1 MDQPEEILEKLER
14 FNVQKNPEIT
24 RELDEYVSFVART
37 GESVFNWALVKRL
50 YREKLINVITEFY
63 NETPTKELPQ
73 YPNVDPFN
81 YETMKKMLIER
92 LDSFNAAP
100 FTIQRISE
108 LLSDPRKQYSRI
120 DKFMRAVEKNILV
133 VSTVSPG
140 RNRSEES
147 ENGDSLDSVG
157 LNGDFSS
164 DVNVD
169 IDMENDGSF
178 AMTKEFNAT
187 THRKEANHDVVTE
200 THETVTI
207 KKIAS
212 KEEEAGT
219 SAIAMTANGEELQ
232 PTQTDIKIETQ
243 TVVTIT
249 PLEED
254 KPATQESAE
263 KGDEIVEETQKTE
276 EETVIKSDIQ
286 HEPITLLTENV
297 EPKIDDAL
305 LNEPLRPV
313 DDEILPENPETT
325 PLAALENIVAN
336 RVEVVISEP
345 PRIEE
350 AVPQKQ
356 DIEEPKVEEQEMT
369 PKEQPIE
376 QKSEEIPTSEHDN
389 STDDSG
395 IEAKRIKIEEVPE
408 IVAETTDAPVVD
420 TQAETLPEI
429 AAQPIVTEESAPEP
443 VVEEPPEE
451 QPLETQSS
459 VEEPE
464 AQVEVAATQENAEA
478 VISDTPIIEPI
489 VEVTKEVEALPVV
502 EEPIVQSPQ
511 PEIPITEPAVEEPI
525 PAETPLEIEPVVE
538 NTMALDE
545 DLTTAQIPQI
555 PQEMPQMEVAPNNK
569 MDTDENETEN
579 VLMDTDETEE
589 PMDQ

>member
-37 GESVFNWALVKRL
+37 GESVFNWALVKKL
-50 YREKLINVITEFY
+50 YREKLINVITDFY

-92 LDSFNAAP
+92 LDSFSAAP

-108 LLSDPRKQYSRI
+108 LLADPRKQYSRI

-178 AMTKEFNAT
+178 TMTKEFNAT
-187 THRKEANHDVVTE
+187 TIRKEPSHDITTE
-200 THETVTI
+200 SQETITI
-207 KKIAS
+207 KKVAS
-212 KEEEAGT
+212 KEEEAST
-219 SAIAMTANGEELQ
+219 STIAPSNGEALE
-232 PTQTDIKIETQ
+232 PTQTDITIENSST
-243 TVVTIT
+243 VTIT
-249 PLEED
+249 VCEPSEEP
-254 KPATQESAE
+254 KSV
-263 KGDEIVEETQKTE
+263 IEEP
-276 EETVIKSDIQ
+276 TVIKTDEKAQVETIQKAEESVIKTDIQ
-286 HEPITLLTENV
+286 HEPITLLTESV

-305 LNEPLRPV
+305 LNEPLRPA

-336 RVEVVISEP
+336 RVEVVVEVT

-350 AVPQKQ
+350 QILPKQ
-356 DIEEPKVEEQEMT
+356 DVVEPKINDIEVT
-369 PKEQPIE
+369 PKEVEKEVTEPE
-376 QKSEEIPTSEHDN
+376 QKAENVPEIESMPTD
-389 STDDSG
+389 DDSG
-395 IEAKRIKIEEVPE
+395 IEAKRIRIESIEKVSEATNIAEEPKIAAVTVDESAEVIKEPAEVQLELKAVELVPE
-408 IVAETTDAPVVD
+408 ST
-420 TQAETLPEI
+420 EI
-429 AAQPIVTEESAPEP
+429 PAI
-443 VVEEPPEE
+443 
-451 QPLETQSS
+451 
-459 VEEPE
+459 
-464 AQVEVAATQENAEA
+464 
-478 VISDTPIIEPI
+478 DEPI
-489 VEVTKEVEALPVV
+489 TV
-502 EEPIVQSPQ
+502 
-511 PEIPITEPAVEEPI
+511 
-525 PAETPLEIEPVVE
+525 IEPVVE
-538 NTMALDE
+538 VKEIEDIPVAAEPIIETKEPESIPSPVIVEPTVIIEKPLVPAAVEGEMEAVPINTENNME
-545 DLTTAQIPQI
+545 DDISPAQIPQI
-555 PQEMPQMEVAPNNK
+555 QQEIPEMEMAQTANK
-569 MDTDENETEN
+569 MDTDDNEGEN